1 MAQTDGTIEE
11 DLPGFGTAL
20 VTLISGMLDQG
31 KRRGSLHVRPAIN
44 GTPEPYTL
52 RFDVTA
58 TMVPDAP
65 QKRRRTGR

>member
-31 KRRGSLHVRPAIN
+31 KRRGSLHVRPAISS
-44 GTPEPYTL
+44 
-52 RFDVTA
+52 V
-58 TMVPDAP
+58 VP
-65 QKRRRTGR
+65 G

>member
-1 MAQTDGTIEE
+1 MAQTYSTIEE
-11 DLPGFGTAL
+11 YLPGFGTLL
-20 VTLISGMLDQG
+20 VTLISAMLHQSN
-31 KRRGSLHVRPAIN
+31 RHGSLDVRPMFN
-44 GTPEPYTL
+44 GTPEPYIL